1 MAEGP
6 KKAIR
11 RSTFMEVPYLS
22 DPHRNL
28 MVDLTSTVET
38 RLDSQLLPCTLPENV
53 RYFENQNG
61 TSHATLYLRSG
72 ISSSPIDFLS
82 GIWIHSELP
91 TGGELNIT
99 SLAMYLN
106 SSTDAPNFTMDLIL
120 SSPTS
125 LILYLNLL
133 PRKDLVLHP
142 DYLNTFYQDTEL
154 ETQRQL
160 LDKIPEVRP
169 YFSPSLY
176 VRSLLSPT
184 AIMVRI
190 EAEAAERMEEI
201 IREHVH
207 PVAKEALRIWMD
219 QCACVKREVSQTE
232 RDYLRKRDEV
242 VKTNTIEA
250 DLASSLLRLFGPE
263 TADRVQAAIRAVYFS
278 T

>member
-1 MAEGP
+1 MW
-6 KKAIR
+6 
-11 RSTFMEVPYLS
+11 F
-22 DPHRNL
+22 NL
-28 MVDLTSTVET
+28 YY
-38 RLDSQLLPCTLPENV
+38 Q
-53 RYFENQNG
+53 
-61 TSHATLYLRSG
+61 
-72 ISSSPIDFLS
+72 IDFLS

-142 DYLNTFYQDTEL
+142 EYLKTFYQDTEL
-154 ETQRQL
+154 ENQRQL

-176 VRSLLSPT
+176 IRSLLSPT

-190 EAEAAERMEEI
+190 ESVAAERMEEI

-207 PVAKEALRIWMD
+207 PVAKEALRVWMD

-242 VKTNTIEA
+242 LKMNTIEA
-250 DLASSLLRLFGPE
+250 DLASSLPRLFGPE